1 MMNIKP
7 VEHKMVEVKATE
19 LEAGYPTECG
29 FVVEVV
35 YVSDGEVVVN
45 MVEDFDGTY
54 DATDDETFE
63 QFEFEP
69 DDVVLVKE

>member
-7 VEHKMVEVKATE
+7 VENKMIEVKAAD
-19 LEAGYPTECG
+19 LEAGYPTEYG
-29 FVVEVV
+29 FVAEVV
-35 YVSDGEVVVN
+35 YVSDVEVVVN

-63 QFEFEP
+63 QFEFDS